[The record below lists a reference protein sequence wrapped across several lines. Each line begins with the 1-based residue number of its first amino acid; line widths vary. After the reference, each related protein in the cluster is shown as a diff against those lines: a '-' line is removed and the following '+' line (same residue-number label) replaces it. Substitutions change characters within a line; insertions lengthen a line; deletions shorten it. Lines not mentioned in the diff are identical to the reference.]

1 MGRTV
6 SATPATSTSRLRIY
20 LQQALARSG
29 LGTQTALARAAGLD
43 PSYVSKIVGGHI
55 QQPTLV
61 TLSRLADAL
70 QVPLAD
76 LAAAAGYVVPA
87 APDPPTAPLPPTLG
101 AIVTLL
107 LADAAWA
114 TELETIGPAQTAL
127 VAALARAWQAQA
139 RAVLAARRHPV
150 TKES

>member
-1 MGRTV
+1 MGHPA
-6 SATPATSTSRLRIY
+6 SATPATSTSRLSTC

-70 QVPLAD
+70 QGRSRTWQPRRATLCRRA
-76 LAAAAGYVVPA
+76 
-87 APDPPTAPLPPTLG
+87 DPPTAPLPPTLG

-127 VAALARAWQAQA
+127 IAALAAAWQVQA